1 MSLPDAA
8 PAAPLARTSAARA
21 IRADLYAA
29 AALAGRTTV
38 AQYEALREAQARSVH
53 ALDRL
58 ESVRIAQA
66 CVAHATGARDV
77 VFPSCGWVAL

>member
-1 MSLPDAA
+1 MSLPDHA
-8 PAAPLARTSAARA
+8 PPASLARTSIARA

-66 CVAHATGARDV
+66 SAPYATGARDAL
-77 VFPSCGWVAL
+77 PSCGWVAL